1 MKFWAL
7 VSRHEYSLFRQE
19 SEKEDHGEHERSKM
33 RNILPNTSIATF
45 LKSVGTR
52 KLVVSDVEPAAN
64 AAETSVWIRVPEGA
78 CVRLWLTPMGN
89 AQDQCQVQNQTLPQT
104 IQETNGLVDK
114 AKSFCSIM

>member
-19 SEKEDHGEHERSKM
+19 SEKGEEQEHSKM
-33 RNILPNTSIATF
+33 RNILPNTSIAAF

-89 AQDQCQVQNQTLPQT
+89 AQDQVQNQTLPQT